1 MYTGKLTIK
10 ETDETDL
17 MNTMNLWNNGEV
29 TKYVGFP
36 NGLGYSEED
45 IMNWFRKNQEIKFFK
60 HFSIYSEE
68 FGYCGETGYDT
79 SKNEDEII
87 SLDIK
92 LLPSVHGKGIA
103 EYALRFTIEQVK
115 KDQAGKSVCVD
126 PHMENKSAIKLYKK
140 LGFIEKPEPDYFKNI
155 DYPDN
160 IYMELLLEEYRCAN

>member
-1 MYTGKLTIK
+1 MYREITIK

-45 IMNWFRKNQEIKFFK
+45 IRNWFKKNQEIKFFK

-68 FGYCGETGYDT
+68 FGYCGETGYGMP
-79 SKNEDEII
+79 KNEDKIL

-92 LLPSVHGKGIA
+92 LLPKAQGKGIA
-103 EYALRFTIEQVK
+103 EYSLRFAIEQAI
-115 KDQAGKSVCVD
+115 KDKAGKKVYVD
-126 PHMENKSAIKLYKK
+126 PHMENLNAIKLYKK
-140 LGFIEKPEPDYFKNI
+140 LGFIEKPYPDYLKND
-155 DYPDN
+155 DYPHS
-160 IYMELLLEEYRCAN
+160 IYMELLLEEYRQAK